1 MKLHFSKNIVR
12 RKTSHRA
19 QSLVEF
25 ALTLPVLLLLIFG
38 IVEFGRVLQA
48 WLALENGARFA
59 IRYAVTGN
67 YNPAYCDE
75 AATALSGKFNPSEVL
90 GDTYPYQRDD

>member
-1 MKLHFSKNIVR
+1 M
-12 RKTSHRA
+12 RA
-19 QSLVEF
+19 QSMVEF

-67 YNPAYCDE
+67 FNPAYCGD
-75 AATALSGKFNPSEVL
+75 AATALSGNLTPA
-90 GDTYPYQRDD
+90 RC

>member
-1 MKLHFSKNIVR
+1 M
-12 RKTSHRA
+12 
-19 QSLVEF
+19 VEF

-38 IVEFGRVLQA
+38 IIEFGRVLQA

-67 YNPAYCDE
+67 YNPSIVTKLPLRLPVNFHHGRSWENTYTKSGTIDF
-75 AATALSGKFNPSEVL
+75 AAADVEF
-90 GDTYPYQRDD
+90 R